1 MRTSSYTLQV
11 VWGMRELLEIIRAE
25 YMFVYGDIIR
35 RKSAFISLLAYP
47 YMLTVFILGI
57 GYGLGGLN
65 TFTEK
70 TGADPLLFYISGS
83 YMMLSIMAV
92 SDDLLWRPD
101 FDHWMGTLPYVL
113 LSPVKRVYRYVAI
126 PLPRLTLV
134 VLLGS
139 TSIVPVFILLH
150 GVSGLVESLAIIAM
164 TIAASLSF
172 IPVSLLI
179 MGLLYRSTGEN
190 WRVLNIVRPL
200 IMILLGVYYP
210 RYMMP
215 WVARLITYLIP
226 SSSIIEAVQRLLTSL
241 ELDSYSWMLIGLA
254 TALTLIYLP
263 IGVRSIVKWEGKL
276 RAAGVKTE

>member
-1 MRTSSYTLQV
+1 MKTSSYTLQV

-35 RKSAFISLLAYP
+35 RKSAFISLLTYP

-226 SSSIIEAVQRLLTSL
+226 SSSIIEAVQRLLASL

>member
-1 MRTSSYTLQV
+1 
-11 VWGMRELLEIIRAE
+11 MRELLEIIRAE
-25 YMFVYGDIIR
+25 YMFVYGDVIR
-35 RKSAFISLLAYP
+35 RKSALISLLAYP
-47 YMLTVFILGI
+47 YMLTAFILGI

-65 TFTEK
+65 TFTER
-70 TGADPLLFYISGS
+70 TGADPILFYISGS

-139 TSIVPVFILLH
+139 TSVVPVFILLH
-150 GVSGLVESLAIIAM
+150 GVPGLVESLAVVAM
-164 TIAASLSF
+164 SVVASLSF

-226 SSSIIEAVQRLLTSL
+226 SSSVIEVGQRLLTSF
-241 ELDSYSWMLIGLA
+241 ELDSYSWILIGLA

-276 RAAGVKTE
+276 RVAGVKTE

>member
-1 MRTSSYTLQV
+1 M
-11 VWGMRELLEIIRAE
+11 GELFEIIRAE
-25 YMFVYGDIIR
+25 YMFVYGDVIR
-35 RKSAFISLLAYP
+35 RKSALISLLAYP
-47 YMLTVFILGI
+47 YMLTVFILCI

-65 TFTEK
+65 TFTER
-70 TGADPLLFYISGS
+70 TGADPLIFYISGS

-139 TSIVPVFILLH
+139 TSVVPVFILLH
-150 GVSGLVESLAIIAM
+150 GVSGLIGSLAVIAM
-164 TIAASLSF
+164 TVAASLSF

-241 ELDSYSWMLIGLA
+241 ELDYYSWMLIGLA

-263 IGVRSIVKWEGKL
+263 IGVRSIIKWEGKL

>member
-1 MRTSSYTLQV
+1 LRTSSYTLQV